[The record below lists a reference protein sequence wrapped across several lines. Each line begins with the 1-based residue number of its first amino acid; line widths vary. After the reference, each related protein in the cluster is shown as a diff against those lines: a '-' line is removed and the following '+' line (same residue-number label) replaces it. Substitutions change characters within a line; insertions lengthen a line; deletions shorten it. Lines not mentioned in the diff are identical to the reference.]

1 MPHFTD
7 LQLGLICF
15 VFLTCFVLSGW
26 ALFIVIPNRNE
37 TIRALRDRNQT
48 LNYWV
53 SDLQDARGTRYPLTG
68 SQLERKRGELLAL
81 HSALNDQLRKCLI
94 DIEYYNSEIT
104 KSKVITDEQQ

>member
-7 LQLGLICF
+7 LQLGLVCF
-15 VFLTCFVLSGW
+15 AFLTTLALSGW

-37 TIRALRDRNQT
+37 TIRALKDRNQT

-53 SDLQDARGTRYPLTG
+53 SDLQDARGKRYPLTG
-68 SQLERKRGELLAL
+68 SQLERKRAELLQL
-81 HSALNDQLRKCLI
+81 HSALNDQLRRCLI

-104 KSKVITDEQQ
+104 KSKTTTDEQH